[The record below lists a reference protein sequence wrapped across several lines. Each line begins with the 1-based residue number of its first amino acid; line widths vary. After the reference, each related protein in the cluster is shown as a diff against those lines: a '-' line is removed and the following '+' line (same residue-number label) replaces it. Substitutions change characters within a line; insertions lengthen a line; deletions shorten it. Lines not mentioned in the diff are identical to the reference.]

1 MLPRHSRP
9 TGPFARFAHLFSA
22 PVTAGRKP
30 RRRRSLAAH
39 RALRLESLESRAML
53 SSAPFIASLPQDLA
67 GKTASLVTVHGRYGN
82 NALNGDWELGVTT
95 NASAPPQHHINRT
108 WAKGTKEPFTIS
120 FTSRRPRARSSRSVA
135 SGPRCSSRCPPARD
149 IVRATA
155 MALTVQSNG
164 IVSAD
169 DGRLWVYAGVSDA
182 TRSDCWAMLRSSP
195 IQTGRPW
202 LTCLCPTI
210 APVGQSLAG
219 MW

>member
-1 MLPRHSRP
+1 MQAEQWRSPTVVCCSPVAAVSDRRASRRGNAFDGQRP
-9 TGPFARFAHLFSA
+9 PLHVGAETAA
-22 PVTAGRKP
+22 PGCC
-30 RRRRSLAAH
+30 
-39 RALRLESLESRAML
+39 
-53 SSAPFIASLPQDLA
+53 
-67 GKTASLVTVHGRYGN
+67 VHGRYGN